1 MHISFI
7 LSLVLSTD
15 EDLFPTSVQED
26 EDPFFAPNGGLF
38 STSKRLFDHEED
50 VSFISETLS
59 YHRLED

>member
-26 EDPFFAPNGGLF
+26 DLQNIVDDFG
-38 STSKRLFDHEED
+38 T
-50 VSFISETLS
+50 
-59 YHRLED
+59 